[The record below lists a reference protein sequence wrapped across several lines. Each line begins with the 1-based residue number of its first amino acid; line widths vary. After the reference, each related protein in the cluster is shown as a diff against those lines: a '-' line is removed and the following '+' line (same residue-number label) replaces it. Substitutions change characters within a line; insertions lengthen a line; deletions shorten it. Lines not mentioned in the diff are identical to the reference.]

1 MSLIGKSPA
10 FREAI
15 RLIEKMAGCDAPVLI
30 EGETGTGKELAARA
44 LHYQGKR
51 RNKPFIP
58 FNCGAVPDALF
69 ENELFGHTKGAFTDA
84 KQDQAGLVAMAD
96 SGTLF
101 LDEMEALSPKGQVAL
116 LRFMQDQQYRPLGGG
131 HELNANVRII
141 TASNADLTR
150 LVESG
155 EFRQDLFFR
164 LKILHLEL
172 PPLRERQ
179 GDAQLLAEHF
189 VRIHSE
195 QSGRPVKTFHLD
207 TLTWFESY
215 SWPGNIRELENL
227 VYREFLLSEG
237 PEIHINPEVQHQTER
252 RKLSDRRR
260 FLRNGHDFNQAKAK
274 IIEEF
279 EKRFLMTML
288 AEAHGNIS
296 LAAKLACKD
305 RSALG
310 KLIKKHRID
319 KNQYY

>member
-1 MSLIGKSPA
+1 MGLIGKSPA
-10 FREAI
+10 FREVI
-15 RLIEKMAGCDAPVLI
+15 RLIEKMASCDAPVLI

-58 FNCGAVPDALF
+58 FNCGAVPDTLF
-69 ENELFGHTKGAFTDA
+69 ENELFGHTRGAFTDA
-84 KQDQAGLVAMAD
+84 KQDQAGLVAAAD

-101 LDEMEALSPKGQVAL
+101 LDEMETLSPKGQVAL

-131 HELNANVRII
+131 RELNANVRII
-141 TASNADLTR
+141 AASNADLAR
-150 LVESG
+150 LVDG
-155 EFRQDLFFR
+155 GVFRKDLFFR

-179 GDAQLLAEHF
+179 GDAQILAEHF

-195 QSGRPVKTFHLD
+195 RSGQPIKTFHPD

-227 VYREFLLSEG
+227 VYREFLFSEG
-237 PEIHINPEVQHQTER
+237 PEIHINPGRQRQTER
-252 RKLSDRRR
+252 RKYSDRRR
-260 FLRNGHDFNQAKAK
+260 FLCNGADFNQAKAK
-274 IIEEF
+274 VIEEF
-279 EKRFLMTML
+279 EKRFLMSVLT
-288 AEAHGNIS
+288 EAHGNIS
-296 LAAKLACKD
+296 LAAKLAHKE

-310 KLIKKHRID
+310 KLIKKHGID
-319 KNQYY
+319 KNQYH